1 MSLKLQPGP
10 RGQWVNA
17 TAAPAPPCAPPSTVI
32 QGGSP
37 LLPSWSCQP
46 PSVLRLRATAH
57 AQPSE
62 RLREQWPTE
71 VETNL
76 EWLEAVT
83 EHHPGSR
90 KWLWNGKI
98 VLYFENVN
106 QECSG
111 APRAGKT
118 WKRASQQEELI
129 STEMNGQN
137 INCALIH
144 SSLNSFLMATMGQI
158 LLWGKVPLILESSFA
173 VKSYR
178 MKKWLR
184 DLEATVYNW
193 SPFPFNQ

>member
-10 RGQWVNA
+10 RGQWINA

-111 APRAGKT
+111 APRASKT

-129 STEMNGQN
+129 SSETNRQKHQLCTHSFISKLIPNDHDGANPPVGQSAPYSWKFLCSEVLQNEEMIKRSRSNSLQ
-137 INCALIH
+137 LIAF
-144 SSLNSFLMATMGQI
+144 SF
-158 LLWGKVPLILESSFA
+158 
-173 VKSYR
+173 
-178 MKKWLR
+178 
-184 DLEATVYNW
+184 
-193 SPFPFNQ
+193 